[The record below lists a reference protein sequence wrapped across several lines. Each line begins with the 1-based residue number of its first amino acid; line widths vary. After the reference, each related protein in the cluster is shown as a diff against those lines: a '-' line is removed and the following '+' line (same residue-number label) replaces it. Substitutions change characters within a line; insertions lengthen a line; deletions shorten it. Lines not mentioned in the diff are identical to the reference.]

1 MNFVFSDVINMSVE
15 RFPLF
20 PLSAHLLP
28 EGRMA
33 LRIFEPRYVRMVK
46 QACAENKGFVMCM
59 LNANGDKDKNQH
71 IHKIGTYAQ
80 VVDFDMLDDGLLGI
94 KVAGSHLVE
103 VNSIEVE
110 KDGLR
115 TGNCKALPPWQ
126 CDLAPQQI
134 APMDERLKEIFGNYE
149 DLAAL
154 YETPKFDCP
163 NSVLNRWLELLPV
176 DGSQKQHF
184 LEQRECTSL
193 LNYLSAL
200 IA

>member
-1 MNFVFSDVINMSVE
+1 MSEE

-33 LRIFEPRYVRMVK
+33 LRIFEPRYIRMVK
-46 QACAENKGFVMCM
+46 QACVENKGFVMCM
-59 LNANGDKDKNQH
+59 LNAGGDKEKNEH
-71 IHKIGTYAQ
+71 IHKIGTFAR
-80 VVDFDMLDDGLLGI
+80 VVDFDLLDDGLLGI

-103 VNSIEVE
+103 VAEIRTED
-110 KDGLR
+110 DGLR
-115 TGNCKALPPWQ
+115 TGLCTPKAPWI

-149 DLAAL
+149 ELASL
-154 YETPKFDCP
+154 YESPKFDCP
-163 NSVLNRWLELLPV
+163 HWVLNRWLELLPV

-184 LEQRECTSL
+184 LAQRECTGL

>member
-1 MNFVFSDVINMSVE
+1 MSVE

-59 LNANGDKDKNQH
+59 LNANGDKNLNEH

-94 KVAGSHLVE
+94 KVAGLYNVE
-103 VNSIEVE
+103 VRNIETE
-110 KDGLR
+110 SDGLR
-115 TGNCKALPPWQ
+115 IGQYSEQDAWECNVSAR
-126 CDLAPQQI
+126 QI
-134 APMDERLKEIFGNYE
+134 SPMVERLEEVFERYPDISSLYDSAQFE
-149 DLAAL
+149 D
-154 YETPKFDCP
+154 PQW
-163 NSVLNRWLELLPV
+163 VLFRWLELLPI
-176 DGSQKQHF
+176 DAKQKQYF
-184 LEQRECTSL
+184 LAQKEALANL
-193 LNYLSAL
+193 L
-200 IA
+200 

>member
-1 MNFVFSDVINMSVE
+1 MSE
-15 RFPLF
+15 NRYPLF

-46 QACAENKGFVMCM
+46 EACAENKGFVMCM
-59 LNANGDKDKNQH
+59 LNANGDKERNEH
-71 IHKIGTYAQ
+71 IHKIGTFAH

-103 VNSIEVE
+103 VSNIQTD
-110 KDGLR
+110 KDDLR
-115 TGNCKALPPWQ
+115 TGVCETISPWT
-126 CDLAPQQI
+126 CDLSPRQL
-134 APMDERLKEIFGNYE
+134 APMDERLKEIFGNYDE
-149 DLAAL
+149 LASLYDDL
-154 YETPKFDCP
+154 KFECP
-163 NSVLNRWLELLPV
+163 TWVLNRWLELLPV
-176 DGSQKQHF
+176 DGAQKQHF
-184 LEQRECTSL
+184 LAQRECTSL